1 MRYAVAFGQSDSGLL
16 EVGRTIEPASSGR
29 VHGAPTSCSSHLNVG
44 PAHEAPSF
52 WVGGVV
58 A

>member
-52 WVGGVV
+52 
-58 A
+58 